1 MLINHFKHSWNLI
14 FCYRTML
21 IVDHFH
27 ISVLTWRF
35 LKGPSSDLEELLR
48 SLRIPSVIRKEGK
61 ESLRLS
67 MEWRR
72 ARLNNIGRADLPE
85 SKTKTACVWSNHF
98 ISGAPAKLYDRNNPD
113 WGPTQEMGY
122 VSSKIN
128 DEFKRVTTVSL
139 ESTFMASLDQCT
151 PKLMTLV
158 QSKGGAAGL
167 KIRQIKDRLL
177 ENNTVERRRE
187 AAIRCLVVYL
197 GEKEEDLFKMYSDME
212 ELEADLVMQVMK
224 IAIISDGCATIVIE
238 GTKVLEGFDVARSCA
253 LLMGIIYAL
262 NLSYPKQL
270 KFTFEVFQKLFLEL
284 DGQKASSKVMS
295 LKYSI
300 F

>member
-1 MLINHFKHSWNLI
+1 MNQHSNTLI
-14 FCYRTML
+14 
-21 IVDHFH
+21 
-27 ISVLTWRF
+27 
-35 LKGPSSDLEELLR
+35 P
-48 SLRIPSVIRKEGK
+48 VI
-61 ESLRLS
+61 
-67 MEWRR
+67 
-72 ARLNNIGRADLPE
+72 
-85 SKTKTACVWSNHF
+85 
-98 ISGAPAKLYDRNNPD
+98 
-113 WGPTQEMGY
+113 
-122 VSSKIN
+122 SSK
-128 DEFKRVTTVSL
+128 
-139 ESTFMASLDQCT
+139 
-151 PKLMTLV
+151 
-158 QSKGGAAGL
+158 
-167 KIRQIKDRLL
+167 
-177 ENNTVERRRE
+177 
-187 AAIRCLVVYL
+187 
-197 GEKEEDLFKMYSDME
+197 DME